1 MGKDY
6 YKILGIPKTAKDNE
20 IKKAYRKLALQ
31 WHPDKNK
38 TPGAEEKFKEISEAY
53 DVLSDKEK
61 KEIFDKYGE
70 EGLKGTP
77 GSDGSS
83 NMHFQG
89 GPGFT
94 RTFVF
99 TSGNARETFAKA
111 FGDDDEFADIIGGLG
126 GFSFF
131 NDHRRR
137 TPGSRTSGND
147 NFMFDFDGVP
157 PRSKKQKV
165 QDPTIEKDLLVSLEE
180 LVSGCTKKMKIS
192 RKVYDERGTF
202 MNEEKILTVNV
213 KPGWKAGTKITFPKE
228 GDRKPGIV
236 PADVVFIVKD
246 KRHAKFSRD
255 SSNNLIY
262 TAKISLRDSLTG
274 GQVEVPTLDG
284 REIKLSLNGIVCPD
298 STRRIL
304 GEGLP
309 LPKNPSKRGDL
320 IVKYHV
326 CFPDE
331 LSSVQRDILLDTLP
345 R

>member
-6 YKILGIPKTAKDNE
+6 YKILGVPKTAKDDE
-20 IKKAYRKLALQ
+20 IKKAYRKLALR

-38 TPGAEEKFKEISEAY
+38 SPGAEEKFKEISEAY

-61 KEIFDKYGE
+61 REIFDKFGE
-70 EGLKGTP
+70 EGLKGVP
-77 GSDGSS
+77 GGDNS
-83 NMHFQG
+83 NMRFQG
-89 GPGFT
+89 GPGFA

-99 TSGNARETFAKA
+99 TNGNARETFAKA
-111 FGDDDEFADIIGGLG
+111 FGGDDEFADLIGGLG

-137 TPGSRTSGND
+137 TPGPRTSEHG

-157 PRSKKQKV
+157 PRTKKQKV

-202 MNEEKILTVNV
+202 TNEEKILTVNV

-236 PADVVFIVKD
+236 PADVVLIVKD
-246 KRHAKFSRD
+246 KPHTQFTRD
-255 SSNNLIY
+255 SNNNILY
-262 TAKISLRDSLTG
+262 TANISLRDSLTG

-284 REIKLSLNGIVCPD
+284 RKIKLRLNGIVQPD
-298 STRRIL
+298 STRRIH

-309 LPKNPSKRGDL
+309 LPKIPSKRGDL
-320 IVKYHV
+320 IVKYDIR
-326 CFPDE
+326 FPDQ

-345 R
+345 N